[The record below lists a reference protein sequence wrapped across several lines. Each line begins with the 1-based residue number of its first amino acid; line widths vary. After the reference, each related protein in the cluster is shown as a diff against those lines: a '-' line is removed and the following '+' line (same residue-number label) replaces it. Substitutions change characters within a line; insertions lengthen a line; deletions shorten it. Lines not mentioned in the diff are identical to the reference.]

1 MGQTRSKLHK
11 ILSFLTAQK
20 QNKNKT
26 KTKTKTRTKPKK
38 KKKNDFFYNH
48 SWQRVNEM
56 LEDVSVA

>member
-11 ILSFLTAQK
+11 ILSFLTPPKTKQK
-20 QNKNKT
+20 QKQEQNKNKQT
-26 KTKTKTRTKPKK
+26 NKQ
-38 KKKNDFFYNH
+38 KNTIFFYNH